1 MALPEGNSSYI
12 DFTRHTKGF
21 VLLSFTLQRLR
32 MVETG
37 WLGIL
42 QIIGALALFIYG
54 IKVMSEGV
62 QRIASVPLRDA
73 LQKVTQSKLSTF
85 LTGFFTTA
93 ALQSSSA
100 TTLLTVSFVNAGI
113 ISLTAAAG
121 IIIGANVGSIVTVW
135 VVTIFGFEYNLFAL
149 CLPMIALAMPFVFL
163 QNGKNRH
170 WAETVIGF
178 AIVLIALQFLKSVVP
193 DLQRQQDVISFISN
207 LGNQGWWSI
216 VLFLFIG
223 LFLTGL
229 IQSSSASMALTLTL
243 CINGWLPFDIA
254 AAMVLGEN
262 IGTTFTTEVASWV
275 GNSESKKAARM
286 HVLFNVLGVLVFLPF
301 LPLILDGISWMMIY
315 MIKTGNP
322 FVDKWAMPAG
332 LAFFYT
338 IFNAVCAI
346 VTLAFMPWFIRL
358 ASQTVRY
365 NPSKTDRTSFLDT
378 GSHTADLSLP
388 IVLQEIIE
396 QAQRLKNVNAI
407 LNRIVHYSGEAEF
420 ENFLSEAREY
430 LAKLQANYQTITQY
444 LISLVEDRSSQ
455 VTSAQ
460 IKNLLS
466 INLLTGHMSGVYGSI
481 YLLASEKRKQ
491 RVWFGPTQRTMLL
504 HRIND
509 AGVMLKRSIHLLQ
522 SGSFG
527 RNALRGYTLDLK
539 EKNLDYL
546 EYENELLQE
555 LERGEMKLSSVITYY
570 RMAHYLDNINEDLKN
585 ILTELSADDL

>member
-1 MALPEGNSSYI
+1 
-12 DFTRHTKGF
+12 
-21 VLLSFTLQRLR
+21 
-32 MVETG
+32 MVESG

-62 QRIASVPLRDA
+62 QRIASLPLREA
-73 LQKVTQSKLSTF
+73 LGKVTQSKFSTF

-121 IIIGANVGSIVTVW
+121 IIIGANVGSTVTIW

-149 CLPMIALAMPFVFL
+149 CLPMIAMAMPFVFI

-193 DLQRQQDVISFISN
+193 DLQRHQEVISFISN
-207 LGNQGWWSI
+207 LGNQGWMSI
-216 VLFLFIG
+216 ILFLFIG
-223 LFLTGL
+223 LFLTAL

-243 CINGWLPFDIA
+243 CLNGWLPFDIA

-262 IGTTFTTEVASWV
+262 IGTTITTEAASWV
-275 GNSESKKAARM
+275 GNVDAKKAARM
-286 HVLFNVLGVLVFLPF
+286 HVLFNVLGVVVFLPF
-301 LPLILDGISWMMIY
+301 LPLLLEGISWMMIY

-338 IFNAVCAI
+338 CFNVVCAF
-346 VTLAFMPWFIRL
+346 VSLMFMPLFIRL
-358 ASQTVRY
+358 ASRTVP
-365 NPSKTDRTSFLDT
+365 NHPGKSAQTSFLDT

-388 IVLQEIIE
+388 IALQEIIE
-396 QAQRLKNVNAI
+396 QCQRLKNLNTI
-407 LNRIVHYSGEAEF
+407 LNRIVHYSGETEF
-420 ENFLSEAREY
+420 ENHLSEARAY
-430 LAKLQANYQTITQY
+430 LEKLQSNHQAITQY

-466 INLLTGHMSGVYGSI
+466 INLLTGHMAGVYNSI

-491 RVWFGPTQRTMLL
+491 RIWYGPTQRTMLL

-509 AGVMLKRSIHLLQ
+509 AGVMLKRCIHLLQ
-522 SGSFG
+522 AGSFG
-527 RNALRGYTLDLK
+527 RNALRGYTPDLK
-539 EKNLDYL
+539 EKNLDYQD
-546 EYENELLQE
+546 YENELLQE
-555 LERGEMKLSSVITYY
+555 LERGEMKMTSVITYY

-585 ILTELSADDL
+585 ILTELAVEEA